1 MIKLKEVTK
10 ENMQTFITLRKKYY
24 ELEDED
30 KTKETDTE
38 NERDGKANFGMSDN
52 TIHTTSSSVTSK
64 AVTTQ
69 SIADSLIHTLSQ
81 AGFTIQRYDA
91 STTDSIYLKLDYGVG
106 NSIRISN
113 HTGKK
118 HLNYRYNVI
127 LDGTTEDIM
136 SKYIRHY
143 YRPDDINK
151 MVKLIMS
158 ERHMKIQQYGRFRY
172 NEFMKSNRENH
183 DADKHGF
190 WKTVRI
196 IPAYSK

>member
-1 MIKLKEVTK
+1 
-10 ENMQTFITLRKKYY
+10 
-24 ELEDED
+24 
-30 KTKETDTE
+30 
-38 NERDGKANFGMSDN
+38 MSDD
-52 TIHTTSSSVTSK
+52 TIHTASSPVISQ
-64 AVTTQ
+64 AVTIQ

-118 HLNYRYNVI
+118 HLNYRYNII
-127 LDGTTEDIM
+127 LDGITEDVM

-143 YRPDDINK
+143 YHPDDIDK
-151 MVKLIMS
+151 MINLILN
-158 ERHMKIQQYGRFRY
+158 ERRMKIQQYGRFRY
-172 NEFMKSNRENH
+172 NEFIKSNQESH
-183 DADKHGF
+183 DSDKHGF
-190 WKTVRI
+190 WKTAHI

>member
-1 MIKLKEVTK
+1 
-10 ENMQTFITLRKKYY
+10 
-24 ELEDED
+24 
-30 KTKETDTE
+30 
-38 NERDGKANFGMSDN
+38 MSDN
-52 TIHTTSSSVTSK
+52 TIHTASSPVISQ
-64 AVTTQ
+64 AVTIQ

-118 HLNYRYNVI
+118 HLNYRYNII
-127 LDGTTEDIM
+127 LDGITEDVM

-143 YRPDDINK
+143 YHPDDIDK
-151 MVKLIMS
+151 MINLILN
-158 ERHMKIQQYGRFRY
+158 ERRMKIQKYGRFRY
-172 NEFMKSNRENH
+172 NEFMKSNQESH
-183 DADKHGF
+183 DSDKHGF
-190 WKTVRI
+190 LKTAHI

>member
-1 MIKLKEVTK
+1 M
-10 ENMQTFITLRKKYY
+10 RKK
-24 ELEDED
+24 EEKLNT
-30 KTKETDTE
+30 TKSFREE
-38 NERDGKANFGMSDN
+38 GFKIERDEKANFGMSDN

-69 SIADSLIHTLSQ
+69 SIADSLVHTLSQ

-143 YRPDDINK
+143 YHPDDIDK
-151 MVKLIMS
+151 MVKLIMN

-172 NEFMKSNRENH
+172 NEFMKSNQESH

-190 WKTVRI
+190 WKTARI
-196 IPAYSK
+196 IPVYSK

>member
-1 MIKLKEVTK
+1 
-10 ENMQTFITLRKKYY
+10 
-24 ELEDED
+24 
-30 KTKETDTE
+30 
-38 NERDGKANFGMSDN
+38 MSDN
-52 TIHTTSSSVTSK
+52 TIHTASSPVISQ
-64 AVTTQ
+64 AVTIQ

-118 HLNYRYNVI
+118 HLNYRYNII
-127 LDGTTEDIM
+127 LDGITEDVM

-143 YRPDDINK
+143 YHPDDIDK
-151 MVKLIMS
+151 MINLILN
-158 ERHMKIQQYGRFRY
+158 ERRMKIQQYGRFRY
-172 NEFMKSNRENH
+172 NEFMKFNQESH
-183 DADKHGF
+183 DSDKHGF
-190 WKTVRI
+190 WKTAHI

>member
-1 MIKLKEVTK
+1 
-10 ENMQTFITLRKKYY
+10 
-24 ELEDED
+24 
-30 KTKETDTE
+30 
-38 NERDGKANFGMSDN
+38 MSDN
-52 TIHTTSSSVTSK
+52 TIHTASSPVISQ
-64 AVTTQ
+64 AVTIQ

-118 HLNYRYNVI
+118 HLNYRYNII
-127 LDGTTEDIM
+127 LDGITEDVM

-143 YRPDDINK
+143 YHPDDIDK
-151 MVKLIMS
+151 MINLILN
-158 ERHMKIQQYGRFRY
+158 ERRMKIQQYGRFRY
-172 NEFMKSNRENH
+172 NEFMKFNQESHNS
-183 DADKHGF
+183 DKHGF
-190 WKTVRI
+190 WKTAHF